1 MSKDIPKPRP
11 LVGNAKVELDLSYYL
26 TKADLENTTRVDTLK
41 FSNNVDLASSKSE
54 TEKLDIGKL
63 GTILFDLSNLSDVV
77 KNEVVKKMYVMN
89 WLRNLM
95 LFRLLIL
102 VIQLKK
108 LTKTQNF

>member
-11 LVGNAKVELDLSYYL
+11 LVGNARDELDLSYYL

-41 FSNNVDLASSKSE
+41 FSYNVDLASSKSE

-63 GTILFDLSNLSDVV
+63 GTVLFDLSNLSDVV
-77 KNEVVKKMYVMN
+77 KNEVVKKMHVMN

-102 VIQLKK
+102 VI
-108 LTKTQNF
+108 